1 MRAIRGLPVMMVR
14 LTIILNKSWGHAGY
28 QGTSCDDGK
37 THHYP
42 EQVMGIRGLPAGY
55 QGTSDD
61 GKTHHYPEQARGHA
75 GYQGTSCDDGKTH
88 HYPEQA
94 MGTCGLSGDF
104 L

>member
-1 MRAIRGLPVMMVR
+1 MMVR

-28 QGTSCDDGK
+28 QGTSC
-37 THHYP
+37 
-42 EQVMGIRGLPAGY
+42 
-55 QGTSDD
+55 DD

-94 MGTCGLSGDF
+94 MGTSVGSHNFIVFSKYVFSPELMT
-104 L
+104 